1 MEKNLRLLLVVFILQ
16 SVDLGAREGDDIAT
30 KMLHAG
36 KQEAAQV
43 LKEGRRE
50 ARRVRRQLVEEEH
63 EAKEAVKQRQE
74 QLTQEALAEAQKI
87 LDEAQEE
94 GLGVVQASYAQIERL
109 KRHAMEAMD
118 DIIDQAQ
125 QEALAVQAESRRQIL
140 EDFLEASEQREK
152 EAWKEGLR
160 AEFVEALKQVK
171 DIVRQGEDAAHA
183 PVILEHI
190 KKQRAWFLSTLDRI
204 QTSSDQRYFVLFQR
218 LQALKNMV
226 QSTRDVGRRL
236 IKKAAE
242 RSIDLSDMHKIRLM
256 ALYDVQSVVSHK
268 KRVDGVAVAT
278 FLTGRECDIIAESLS
293 SKLLALQRGLE
304 AKKAND
310 QLRTH
315 QEMLQNSLNVAKR
328 EQEQIK
334 QSMERMRTEALAQGK
349 AMADEVAKRVEQA
362 AFAKLVPV
370 LEGMNKENAQL
381 QMIILDQNQT
391 LERLKSTQPPTA
403 LAVTP
408 TPPVPSALPVPAVQV
423 PAPAP
428 VVPPPAPAPLP
439 VTTTPTQPQQPSLTV
454 EEREAQSRVALE
466 AELQNWHPAPGS

>member
-1 MEKNLRLLLVVFILQ
+1 
-16 SVDLGAREGDDIAT
+16 
-30 KMLHAG
+30 
-36 KQEAAQV
+36 
-43 LKEGRRE
+43 
-50 ARRVRRQLVEEEH
+50 
-63 EAKEAVKQRQE
+63 
-74 QLTQEALAEAQKI
+74 
-87 LDEAQEE
+87 
-94 GLGVVQASYAQIERL
+94 
-109 KRHAMEAMD
+109 MEAMD

-304 AKKAND
+304 AKKAK
-310 QLRTH
+310 QL
-315 QEMLQNSLNVAKR
+315 E
-328 EQEQIK
+328 EQ
-334 QSMERMRTEALAQGK
+334 
-349 AMADEVAKRVEQA
+349 RVEQA